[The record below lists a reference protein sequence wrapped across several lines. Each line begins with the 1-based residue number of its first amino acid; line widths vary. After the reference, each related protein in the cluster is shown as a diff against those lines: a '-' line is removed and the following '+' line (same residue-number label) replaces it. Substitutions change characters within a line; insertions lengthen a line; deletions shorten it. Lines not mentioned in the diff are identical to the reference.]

1 MARYT
6 TSSYS
11 VNLSEEALAEKYKPF
26 LGRRNLWIF
35 NRESG
40 YHDGKAEELACLIAE
55 EHPDWRVTLD
65 NWRGIIQCFPPWSPH
80 RSCGIVDVEKYRY
93 GVDCRRLSD
102 ARKRGSATYTKDIS
116 KAVKLVSDNFTRQT
130 MQESAVAGSRW
141 LDTWVRSRAQAATS
155 AVYQALEPLR
165 HDLVQWLVMGEP
177 CLPEGIASS
186 PERKHLMQIHADNQP
201 ILQLEKFIPHPRQY
215 VTIREDA
222 YYLLEENKEYRAETL
237 PDRYKIKLAMLKLAK
252 ELTPVPGAGIWGD
265 LDDAAH
271 FILTE
276 D

>member
-1 MARYT
+1 MARHT
-6 TSSYS
+6 KSSYS
-11 VNLSEEALAEKYKPF
+11 FKLTEETLAEKYKPF

-35 NRESG
+35 GQESG
-40 YHDGKAEELACLIAE
+40 RSDGRTEELACLIAE
-55 EHPDWRVTLD
+55 EHPDWRVTFCGRRQL
-65 NWRGIIQCFPPWSPH
+65 IKCFPPWNLH
-80 RSCGIVDVEKYRY
+80 RSFGCIDVETYRY

-102 ARKRGSATYTKDIS
+102 ARKRGSATYTRDIS

-130 MQESAVAGSRW
+130 MQESAVAGSSW
-141 LDTWVRSRAQAATS
+141 LDTWVQSRAQATTS
-155 AVYQALEPLR
+155 AIYQALEPLR
-165 HDLVQWLVMGEP
+165 HDLVQWLATGEP

-186 PERKHLMQIHADNQP
+186 PARKHLMQMHTDSQP
-201 ILQLEKFIPHPRQY
+201 ILQLESAQRQY

>member
-6 TSSYS
+6 NSRYS
-11 VNLSEEALAEKYKPF
+11 FNLTEETLAEKYKPF
-26 LGRRNLWIF
+26 LGRRNLWIL
-35 NRESG
+35 NRESD

-55 EHPDWRVTLD
+55 GHPDWRVTVD
-65 NWRGIIQCFPPWSPH
+65 NWRGIIRCFPPWRPH

-102 ARKRGSATYTKDIS
+102 TRKRGSATYTRDIS

-130 MQESAVAGSRW
+130 MQESAVAGGRW
-141 LDTWVRSRAQAATS
+141 LDTCVRSRAQAATS

-165 HDLVQWLVMGEP
+165 NDLVQWLATGEP

-186 PERKHLMQIHADNQP
+186 PARKHLMQMHTDSQP
-201 ILQLEKFIPHPRQY
+201 ILQLVGAKRQY

-222 YYLLEENKEYRAETL
+222 YYLLEGNKEYRAETL